1 MKFLTVSSALFLAV
15 GGFWSQVLW
24 ETNAKSAEAQIEL
37 SESAQTSEQDVA
49 EPDLA
54 AIRKASENYVEAY
67 NERNADKLA
76 ELWSERAVYD
86 VPDSNE
92 QLQGRAAIQ
101 QMFKELFAEKQNAK
115 LNVTIDSIRLLTADV
130 GIETG
135 FAVVAGD
142 DETSASRYTAIY
154 VKEGGKWLL
163 ESIHDTN
170 TELSEPEEAP
180 LSALAWLVGE
190 WVDKSDESTVETN
203 VHWTANG
210 KFLVSNF
217 RLEAKGSVEL
227 TGTQVIGWD
236 PIRQQIR
243 SWVFDS
249 DGGVLNGSWMPKGDN
264 WVVESTGFLGDG
276 RTASSIQVYER
287 TEDNAFTWQSFGREV
302 DGQRLPNIEPV
313 RVLRK

>member
-1 MKFLTVSSALFLAV
+1 VF
-15 GGFWSQVLW
+15 W
-24 ETNAKSAEAQIEL
+24 ETNANSAEAPIEL
-37 SESAQTSEQDVA
+37 SQSESAQTSQQDVA
-49 EPDLA
+49 EPELA
-54 AIRKASENYVEAY
+54 AIRKASEDYVEVY

-76 ELWSERAVYD
+76 QLWSERAVYN

-101 QMFKELFAEKQNAK
+101 QMFKELFSEKQNAR

-135 FAVVAGD
+135 LAVVAGD
-142 DETSASRYTAIY
+142 DGTSASRYTAIY

-170 TELSEPEEAP
+170 TEVSEAEESP

-190 WVDKSDESTVETN
+190 WVDKNEESTVETN

-217 RLEAKGSVEL
+217 RLEVKGSVEL
-227 TGTQVIGWD
+227 SGTQVIGWD

-276 RTASSIQVYER
+276 RTASSIQVYARNE
-287 TEDNAFTWQSFGREV
+287 ENAFTWQSFGREV
-302 DGQRLPNIEPV
+302 DGERLPDIEPV